1 MRFVDVRKGP
11 LPMMT
16 LHDRSRRKSR
26 PRLLLLL
33 LLPFAL
39 TLWPGLY
46 NTTQPELIGIPFFY
60 WFQMFCIL
68 LTAVL
73 MAILYYVENLKR
85 DASKGLF
92 SGQQDDLFYHL
103 GFYFGMVHG
112 SILDPRSGQLRPDVT
127 ALVTFTHPNAKR
139 GYSVARRDHFY
150 YADITYI
157 RTESALL
164 KELSEIALD
173 LMSHSDEPDSWYY
186 AIGCLVGG
194 LSIPLFPETD
204 QEWQQ
209 WEAEH
214 RALQAQMRRD
224 MTRVRETEPLPAH
237 PTLQEA

>member
-1 MRFVDVRKGP
+1 MHIIAPSERHSPLQITKKLAVTPLIDIQSAAFADTYRNGLWWSLYGECEGEKP
-11 LPMMT
+11 LPESY
-16 LHDRSRRKSR
+16 LVD
-26 PRLLLLL
+26 
-33 LLPFAL
+33 
-39 TLWPGLY
+39 
-46 NTTQPELIGIPFFY
+46 
-60 WFQMFCIL
+60 
-68 LTAVL
+68 
-73 MAILYYVENLKR
+73 NLKR
-85 DASKGLF
+85 DASKGLL
-92 SGQQDDLFYHL
+92 SGQQDNLLYHL

-112 SILDPRSGQLRPDVT
+112 SILDPHSGQLRPDVA

-164 KELSEIALD
+164 QEVYDIAQD
-173 LMSHSDEPDSWYY
+173 LMSYPDESDSWYY

-204 QEWQQ
+204 KEWQQ

-224 MTRVRETEPLPAH
+224 MARVRETEPLPAH